1 MSNPIRQGHNFL
13 HRSAKGGEL
22 NLLEGPLL
30 GKVFLFALPLM
41 ATNLLQVFYNA
52 ADMIVAGMSGV
63 EGAIGAIGT
72 TSAFI
77 NLILNIF
84 MGFSVGTNVVV
95 ARCIGKGDREQV
107 QAAVHT
113 SLVMAAIFGA
123 ICMGIGLVISR
134 PVLMLLGDEGHILDL
149 ATLYTRIYFAGTPF
163 MAVANYEIA
172 ILRAKGDT
180 RTPLFILT
188 ATGLLNVVM
197 NLFFV
202 LVCGMSVDG
211 VAYAT
216 VLSNAV
222 SVIALGVVLM
232 RDEGMVK
239 LELKKLRI
247 EKRAFYE
254 IVRDGLPAGLQGALF
269 SLSNML
275 IQSAIISI
283 NNASC
288 PGGSAIIDG
297 NAAGSSL
304 EGFAYT
310 ATNSVYQAAVT
321 FTSQHY
327 GAGKFKRIGS
337 VMRNCYL
344 VTTIIAF
351 VVSAVLLVFRD
362 PLLSLYVTDPLA
374 IDAAYTRMYVMI
386 IPYFLLA
393 WMEVG
398 SGILRGLG
406 RSFTSTIISLI
417 GTCAFRLL
425 WIWTVVPLYPALT
438 TVYLSYPISWA
449 LTAALHFTFSL
460 RVRHRYMQQYPEVEA
475 QG

>member
-1 MSNPIRQGHNFL
+1 MGIPIRQGHNFL
-13 HRSAKGGEL
+13 HRSVKRDGL

-52 ADMIVAGMSGV
+52 ADMIVAGLSGV
-63 EGAIGAIGT
+63 DGAIGAIGT
-72 TSAFI
+72 TGAFI

-107 QAAVHT
+107 QNAVHT

-123 ICMGIGLVISR
+123 VCMVIGLFISR
-134 PVLMLLGDEGHILDL
+134 PVLILLGDEGYILDL

-180 RTPLFILT
+180 KTPLFVLT
-188 ATGLLNVVM
+188 ATGLLNVLM

-216 VLSNAV
+216 VLSNVV
-222 SVIALGVVLM
+222 SVVALGIVLM
-232 RDEGMVK
+232 REKSVIR

-247 EKRAFYE
+247 EKRAFME
-254 IVRDGLPAGLQGALF
+254 IVRDGLPAGLQGTLF

-283 NNASC
+283 NNTTC

-297 NAAGSSL
+297 NAAGGSL

-344 VTTIIAF
+344 VTTIIALI
-351 VVSAVLLVFRD
+351 VSTVLLTLRY
-362 PLLSLYVTDPLA
+362 PLLGLYVSDPLA
-374 IDAAYTRMYVMI
+374 IEAACTRMYVMV

-425 WIWTVVPLYPALT
+425 WIWTVVPLDPTLT

-449 LTAALHFTFSL
+449 MTAALHFTFSL
-460 RVRHRYMQQYPEVEA
+460 RVRRKYMREHPEE
-475 QG
+475 G

>member
-1 MSNPIRQGHNFL
+1 M
-13 HRSAKGGEL
+13 
-22 NLLEGPLL
+22 LEGPLL
-30 GKVFLFALPLM
+30 GKVFLFSLPLM

-52 ADMIVAGMSGV
+52 ADMVVAGMSGV
-63 EGAIGAIGT
+63 DGAIGSIGT
-72 TSAFI
+72 TGAFI
-77 NLILNIF
+77 NLLLNIF

-107 QAAVHT
+107 QKAVHT
-113 SLVMAAIFGA
+113 SLVMAAIFG
-123 ICMGIGLVISR
+123 IVCTGIGLVISR
-134 PVLMLLGDEGHILDL
+134 PILILLGDEGHILEL
-149 ATLYTRIYFAGTPF
+149 ATLYTNIYFAGAPF
-163 MAVANYEIA
+163 IAVSNYEIA

-180 RTPLFILT
+180 RTPLFVLT
-188 ATGLLNVVM
+188 ATGLFNVLM

-202 LVCGMSVDG
+202 LVCKMSVDG
-211 VAYAT
+211 VALAT
-216 VLSNAV
+216 VLSNVA
-222 SVIALGVVLM
+222 SVILLGIVLM
-232 RDEGMVK
+232 RDEGPCR
-239 LELKKLRI
+239 LELKKLSVDR
-247 EKRAFYE
+247 RAFRE

-283 NNASC
+283 NNTTC
-288 PGGSAIIDG
+288 PGGSDIIDG
-297 NAAGSSL
+297 NAAGGSL
-304 EGFAYT
+304 ESFAYT

-344 VTTIIAF
+344 VTTIIALC
-351 VVSAVLLVFRD
+351 VSAILLCFRV
-362 PLLSLYVTDPLA
+362 SLIEMYVSAPLA
-374 IDAAYTRMYVMI
+374 VEAASTRIYVMV

-406 RSFTSTIISLI
+406 RSFTSTIISLV
-417 GTCAFRLL
+417 GTCAFRLI
-425 WIWTVVPLYPALT
+425 WIWTVVPLFPTLV

-449 LTAALHFTFSL
+449 LTGLLHLTFSL
-460 RVRHRYMQQYPEVEA
+460 TVRKKLIRTYGEDCKPA
-475 QG
+475 